1 MTTIT
6 KWKILSKLPGGRWL
20 FGKLLGFFVP
30 YTGTIGASVLSLRPG
45 HSKVSLRDRRA
56 VRNHLGS
63 IHALALGNLG
73 EMSLG
78 LAMIAMQP
86 KNGRFIPMRLEMD
99 YLKKA
104 RGTLT
109 CEVDLPYVDWP
120 DQADWQG
127 EALIK
132 DESGETVCKVTG
144 HFRVGR
150 KSSP

>member
-1 MTTIT
+1 MTPLT
-6 KWKILSKLPGGRWL
+6 KWKILSKLPGGPWL
-20 FGKLLGFFVP
+20 FSRLLGFFVP
-30 YTGTIGASVLSLRPG
+30 YTGTIGASVVSLRPG
-45 HSKVSLRDRRA
+45 HARATLRDRRA

-73 EMSLG
+73 EMTLG

-86 KNGRFIPMRLEMD
+86 KNGRFIPVRLEME

-104 RGTLT
+104 RGPLS

-120 DQADWQG
+120 DQGDWQG

-132 DESGETVCKVTG
+132 DASGDTVCKVVG
-144 HFRVGR
+144 HFKVGR
-150 KSSP
+150 K

>member
-1 MTTIT
+1 MTPLT
-6 KWKILSKLPGGRWL
+6 KWKLLNKLPGGRW
-20 FGKLLGFFVP
+20 FFSRLLGFFVP
-30 YTGTIGASVLSLRPG
+30 YTGTIGATVVSLRPG
-45 HSKVSLRDRRA
+45 HASVLLRDRRA

-63 IHALALGNLG
+63 VHALALGNLG
-73 EMSLG
+73 EMTLG
-78 LAMIAMQP
+78 LAVIAMQP
-86 KNGRFIPMRLEMD
+86 KDGRFIPVRLEMD

-120 DQADWQG
+120 DQGDWQG

-132 DESGETVCKVTG
+132 DESGETVCKVVG

-150 KSSP
+150 KNPQ